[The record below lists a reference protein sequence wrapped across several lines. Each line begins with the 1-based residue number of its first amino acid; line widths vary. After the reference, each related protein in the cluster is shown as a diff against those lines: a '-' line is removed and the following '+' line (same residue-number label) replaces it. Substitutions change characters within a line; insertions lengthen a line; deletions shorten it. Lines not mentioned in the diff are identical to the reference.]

1 MCFYDHKN
9 IYLYKN
15 QYQLKQ
21 IFMKMMGHQL
31 LKDLPSKKLKAQHWN
46 FRAHSFI
53 DENEALDL
61 FSDYH
66 QEKLVNNSK
75 YSFNYNETT
84 QISVSY
90 TYILKGN
97 ELV

>member
-1 MCFYDHKN
+1 MLLWSQE
-9 IYLYKN
+9 YLFVQKPVPAKTN
-15 QYQLKQ
+15 
-21 IFMKMMGHQL
+21 FHENDGHQL

-53 DENEALDL
+53 NETEALDL

-66 QEKLVNNSK
+66 QEKWVNNGK